1 MDVMCANW
9 EEIKMKKKIITGA
22 LVLVILGASQTTGF
36 AAYKS
41 FPNYKYTTINVVDQ
55 RTIEINSPKGDII
68 VQDNLLISV
77 RVLDE
82 SSVTLNIYKVDSEKL
97 ADPLIFGPEKVDQGE
112 NLKVYTK
119 ELKDLSPGKY
129 RMVFSV
135 KDSTGNAK
143 DPIVRYFTVKPK
155 DVEMNRSLESIPKTN
170 ILENILNAIKK

>member
-1 MDVMCANW
+1 
-9 EEIKMKKKIITGA
+9 MKKKIITGA
-22 LVLVILGASQTTGF
+22 LVLVILGASQITGF
-36 AAYKS
+36 AAYQS
-41 FPNYKYTTINVVDQ
+41 FPNYKYTINVVDQ

-77 RVLDE
+77 RVLDD
-82 SSVTLNIYKVDSEKL
+82 SSVTLNIYKVDTEKL
-97 ADPLIFGPEKVDQGE
+97 EDPLIFGPEKVDQGE

-135 KDSTGNAK
+135 KDKSGNTK
-143 DPIVRYFTVKPK
+143 DPIVRYFAVKPK

-170 ILENILNAIKK
+170 ILENILNSIKK